1 MTVLEGVRLGD
12 TKTPYVWSADGA
24 LRAAGMWDDETFML
38 LGLTGLG
45 FHVVADSG
53 TCPSG
58 PTSYDWSHVHSEA
71 MTRIGV
77 SSRCIEYTGATH
89 SSRKAEE
96 LQRGTYESLRDA
108 AILAVK
114 ESIDRGAPA
123 VFRSFDW
130 AEFAVINGYDDSES
144 VFFVTDIGGHADP
157 VLYTNLGRPHGF
169 PSLFVQVFEERL
181 PFDLERAARASLVYA
196 TGCWRG
202 TAWPVGTANGYAV
215 GSKAYETLIGA
226 FERADSDPLGLR
238 YILLILADAR
248 AGIADYMRRLQSDNV
263 VPSLGEA
270 VDCFGKAAELLAR
283 ARALHPAEAPFE
295 RPLDVTAAPEA
306 ARLLREA
313 AELESR
319 AIESIEAAP

>member
-1 MTVLEGVRLGD
+1 MTLLEGVRLGD

-89 SSRKAEE
+89 SSRKGEE
-96 LQRGTYESLRDA
+96 LRRGTYESLRDD
-108 AILAVK
+108 AIHSVK
-114 ESIDRGAPA
+114 SSIDRGVPA
-123 VFRSFDW
+123 VFRTVDW

-169 PSLFVQVFEERL
+169 PSLFVQVLDERL
-181 PFDLERAARASLVYA
+181 PFDLERAARESLQYA
-196 TGCWRG
+196 TRCWRG
-202 TAWPVGTANGYAV
+202 TAWPAAGNGYDV
-215 GSKAYETLIGA
+215 GASAYRTLIGA

-248 AGIADYMRRLQSDNV
+248 AGIAEYVRRLQSDDV

-270 VDCFGKAAELLAR
+270 VECFGKAAELLAK
-283 ARALHPAEAPFE
+283 AQTLHPAEAPFE

-306 ARLLREA
+306 AGLLREA

-319 AIESIEAAP
+319 AIESIEAAL